1 MYKRQILYG
10 KPVAENLDFKS
21 KTIFE
26 NYTTQNDKSPVLTAI
41 TVGENPASLLYV
53 SVKEKKAKEL
63 GVEFNWIKLKEST
76 SESELEDTISKYSE
90 SSQGMIVQLPLPEHL
105 NVEKVID
112 LIPSEIDV
120 DGLTTFNLGR
130 LYSENLN
137 IIPAT
142 SLAILELLSHYEI
155 ETEDKNIVIAGRS
168 RLVTS
173 PLSKILSSKKYN
185 GNVSVIHSKTSNPK
199 EFISNADIFISA
211 VGKSKIFDKSYFNE
225 GSYVIDVGI
234 SIVDGKSY
242 GDIDTSD
249 LDNYLIGR
257 APYPG
262 GIGPVTVSGLYS
274 NLAKLIS

>member
-1 MYKRQILYG
+1 MSQILYG

-21 KTIFE
+21 STIFE
-26 NYTTQNDKSPVLTAI
+26 NYTNNNDKPPVLTAI

-53 SVKEKKAKEL
+53 SVKEKKAKLL
-63 GVEFNWIKLKEST
+63 GVDFNWIKLKEST
-76 SESELEDTISKYSE
+76 LESELEDTISEYSE

-142 SLAILELLSHYEI
+142 SMAILELLSHYEI

-173 PLSKILSSKKYN
+173 PLSKILSSKKFN

-199 EFISNADIFISA
+199 DFVSKADIFISA
-211 VGKSKIFDKSYFNE
+211 VGKSKMFDKSYFKE

-234 SIVDGKSY
+234 SVVDGKSY
-242 GDIDTSD
+242 GDIDIAD
-249 LDNYLIGR
+249 LDNYLLGR

-262 GIGPVTVSGLYS
+262 GIGPITVSALYS
-274 NLAKLIS
+274 NLAQLIS

>member
-1 MYKRQILYG
+1 MSQILYG

-26 NYTTQNDKSPVLTAI
+26 NYTTNNDKPPVLTAI

-53 SVKEKKAKEL
+53 SVKEKKAKLL
-63 GVEFNWIKLKEST
+63 GVDFNWIKLKEST
-76 SESELEDTISKYSE
+76 LESELEDTISEYSE

-142 SLAILELLSHYEI
+142 SMAILELLSHYEI

-173 PLSKILSSKKYN
+173 PLSKILSSKKFN

-199 EFISNADIFISA
+199 DFVSKADIFISA
-211 VGKSKIFDKSYFNE
+211 VGKSKMFDKSYFKE

-234 SIVDGKSY
+234 SVVDGKSY
-242 GDIDTSD
+242 GDINTAD
-249 LDNYLIGR
+249 LDNYLLGR
-257 APYPG
+257 APYPN
-262 GIGPVTVSGLYS
+262 GIGPITVSALYS
-274 NLAKLIS
+274 NLAQLIS

>member
-1 MYKRQILYG
+1 MSQILYG
-10 KPVAENLDFKS
+10 KPVSENLDFKS

-26 NYTTQNDKSPVLTAI
+26 NYTTKNDKSPVLTAI

-63 GVEFNWIKLKEST
+63 GVDFNWIKLKEST
-76 SESELEDTISKYSE
+76 SERELKDTISNYSE

-185 GNVSVIHSKTSNPK
+185 GNVTVIHSKTSNPK

-211 VGKSKIFDKSYFNE
+211 VGKSKIFDKSYFKE

-234 SIVDGKSY
+234 SVVDGKSY

>member
-1 MYKRQILYG
+1 MSQILYG

-26 NYTTQNDKSPVLTAI
+26 NYTTNNDKPPVLTAI

-53 SVKEKKAKEL
+53 SVKEKKAKLL
-63 GVEFNWIKLKEST
+63 GVDFNWIKLKEST
-76 SESELEDTISKYSE
+76 LEIELEDTIFKYSE
-90 SSQGMIVQLPLPEHL
+90 PSQGMIVQLPLPKHL
-105 NVEKVID
+105 NAEKVID
-112 LIPSEIDV
+112 FIPSEIDV

-142 SLAILELLSHYEI
+142 SMAILELLSHYEI

-173 PLSKILSSKKYN
+173 PLSKILSSKKFN

-199 EFISNADIFISA
+199 DFVSKADIFISA
-211 VGKSKIFDKSYFNE
+211 VGKSKMFDKSYFKE

-234 SIVDGKSY
+234 SVVDGKSY
-242 GDIDTSD
+242 GDIDTAD
-249 LDNYLIGR
+249 LDNYLLGR
-257 APYPG
+257 APYPN
-262 GIGPVTVSGLYS
+262 GIGPITVSALYS
-274 NLAKLIS
+274 NLAQLIS

>member
-1 MYKRQILYG
+1 MSKVLYG
-10 KPVAENLDFKS
+10 KPVSDNLDSKS
-21 KTIFE
+21 KTVFE
-26 NYTTQNDKSPVLTAI
+26 EYFNKNDKSPVLTAI
-41 TVGENPASLLYV
+41 TVGDNPASLLYV
-53 SVKEKKAKEL
+53 SVKEKKAEQL
-63 GVEFNWIKLKEST
+63 GVQFNWIKLNETT
-76 SESELEDTISKYSE
+76 SENELQDTISNHSE
-90 SSQGMIVQLPLPEHL
+90 SSQGMIIQLPLPNHL
-105 NVEKVID
+105 NIEKVID

-120 DGLTTFNLGR
+120 DGLTTFNLGQ

-137 IIPAT
+137 IIPGT
-142 SLAILELLSHYEI
+142 SLAILELLAHYEI

-185 GNVSVIHSKTSNPK
+185 GNVTVIHSKTSNPK
-199 EFISNADIFISA
+199 EFISKADIFISA
-211 VGKSKIFDKSYFNE
+211 VGKSKIFDKSYFKE

-242 GDIDTSD
+242 GDVDTTD

-257 APYPG
+257 SPYPG
-262 GIGPVTVSGLYS
+262 GIGPITVSGLYS

>member
-1 MYKRQILYG
+1 MSQILYG
-10 KPVAENLDFKS
+10 KPVTENLDFKS

-26 NYTTQNDKSPVLTAI
+26 NYTTKNDKPPVLTAI

-63 GVEFNWIKLKEST
+63 GVDFNWIKLKEST
-76 SESELEDTISKYSE
+76 LESELKDAISNYSE

-142 SLAILELLSHYEI
+142 SMAILELFSHYEI

-185 GNVSVIHSKTSNPK
+185 GNVTVIHSKTSNPK
-199 EFISNADIFISA
+199 EFISKADIFISA
-211 VGKSKIFDKSYFNE
+211 VGKSKIFDRSYFKE
-225 GSYVIDVGI
+225 DSYIIDVGI
-234 SIVDGKSY
+234 SVVDGKSY
-242 GDIDTSD
+242 GDIDTTD

-262 GIGPVTVSGLYS
+262 GIGPITVAGLYS
-274 NLAKLIS
+274 NLARLIS

>member
-1 MYKRQILYG
+1 MSQILYG
-10 KPVAENLDFKS
+10 KPVSKNLDFKS
-21 KTIFE
+21 KSIFE
-26 NYTTQNDKSPVLTAI
+26 NYTTKNDKSPVLTAI

-63 GVEFNWIKLKEST
+63 GVDFSWIKLKEST
-76 SESELEDTISKYSE
+76 SERELKDTISNYSE

-211 VGKSKIFDKSYFNE
+211 VGKSKIFDKSYFKE

-234 SIVDGKSY
+234 SVVDGKSY

-262 GIGPVTVSGLYS
+262 GVGPVTVSGLYS

>member
-1 MYKRQILYG
+1 MSQILYG

-26 NYTTQNDKSPVLTAI
+26 NYTTNNDKPPVLTAI

-63 GVEFNWIKLKEST
+63 GVDFNWIKLKEST
-76 SESELEDTISKYSE
+76 SESELEDTISEYSE

-142 SLAILELLSHYEI
+142 SMAILELLSHYEI

-173 PLSKILSSKKYN
+173 PLSKILSSKKFN

-199 EFISNADIFISA
+199 DFVSKADIFISA
-211 VGKSKIFDKSYFNE
+211 VGKSKMFDKSYFKE

-234 SIVDGKSY
+234 SVVDGKSY
-242 GDIDTSD
+242 GDIDTAD
-249 LDNYLIGR
+249 LDNYLLGR

-262 GIGPVTVSGLYS
+262 GIGPITVSALYS
-274 NLAKLIS
+274 NLAQLIS

>member
-1 MYKRQILYG
+1 MSQILYG

-26 NYTTQNDKSPVLTAI
+26 NYTTNNDKPPVLTAI

-53 SVKEKKAKEL
+53 SVKEKKAKLL
-63 GVEFNWIKLKEST
+63 GVDFNWIKLKEST
-76 SESELEDTISKYSE
+76 LESELEDTISEYSE

-142 SLAILELLSHYEI
+142 SMAILELLSHYEI

-173 PLSKILSSKKYN
+173 PLSKILSSKKFN

-199 EFISNADIFISA
+199 DFVSKADIFISA
-211 VGKSKIFDKSYFNE
+211 VGKSKMFDKSYFKE

-234 SIVDGKSY
+234 SVVDGKSY
-242 GDIDTSD
+242 GDIDTTD
-249 LDNYLIGR
+249 LDNYLLGR

-262 GIGPVTVSGLYS
+262 GIGPITVSALYS

>member
-1 MYKRQILYG
+1 MSKVLYG
-10 KPVAENLDFKS
+10 KPVADNLDSKS
-21 KTIFE
+21 KTVFE
-26 NYTTQNDKSPVLTAI
+26 EYFNKNDKSPVLTAI
-41 TVGENPASLLYV
+41 TVGDNPASLLYV
-53 SVKEKKAKEL
+53 SVKEKKAEQL
-63 GVEFNWIKLKEST
+63 GVQFNWIKLNETT
-76 SESELEDTISKYSE
+76 SENELQDTISNHSK
-90 SSQGMIVQLPLPEHL
+90 SSQGMIIQLPLPNHL
-105 NVEKVID
+105 NIEKVID

-120 DGLTTFNLGR
+120 DGLTTFNLGQ

-137 IIPAT
+137 IIPGT
-142 SLAILELLSHYEI
+142 SLAILELLAHYEI

-185 GNVSVIHSKTSNPK
+185 GNVTVIHSKTSNPK
-199 EFISNADIFISA
+199 EFISKADIFISA
-211 VGKSKIFDKSYFNE
+211 VGKSKIFDKSYFKE

-242 GDIDTSD
+242 GDVDTTD

-257 APYPG
+257 SPYPG
-262 GIGPVTVSGLYS
+262 GIGPITVSGLYS

>member
-1 MYKRQILYG
+1 MSQILYG

-21 KTIFE
+21 STIFE
-26 NYTTQNDKSPVLTAI
+26 NYTNNNDKPPVLTAI

-53 SVKEKKAKEL
+53 SVKEKKANLL
-63 GVEFNWIKLKEST
+63 GVDFNWIKLKEST
-76 SESELEDTISKYSE
+76 LESELEDTISEYSE
-90 SSQGMIVQLPLPEHL
+90 SSQGMIIQLPLPEHL

-142 SLAILELLSHYEI
+142 SMAILELLSHYEI

-173 PLSKILSSKKYN
+173 PLSKILSSKKFN

-199 EFISNADIFISA
+199 DFVSKADIFISA
-211 VGKSKIFDKSYFNE
+211 VGKSKMFDKSYFKE

-234 SIVDGKSY
+234 SVVDGKSY
-242 GDIDTSD
+242 GDIDTAD
-249 LDNYLIGR
+249 LDKYLLGR

-262 GIGPVTVSGLYS
+262 GIGPITVSALYS

>member
-1 MYKRQILYG
+1 MSKVLIG

-21 KTIFE
+21 KSVFE
-26 NYTTQNDKSPVLTAI
+26 EYFNKNDKPPVLTAI
-41 TVGENPASLLYV
+41 TVGDNPASLLYV
-53 SVKEKKAKEL
+53 SVKEKKAEQL
-63 GVEFNWIKLKEST
+63 GVKFNWIKLKET
-76 SESELEDTISKYSE
+76 TLESELQDTISNHSE
-90 SSQGMIVQLPLPEHL
+90 SSQGMIIQLPLPDHL
-105 NVEKVID
+105 SIEKIID
-112 LIPSEIDV
+112 FIPNEIDV
-120 DGLTTFNLGR
+120 DGLTTFNLGK
-130 LYSENLN
+130 LYSESLN

-142 SLAILELLSHYEI
+142 SLAILELLAHYEI

-199 EFISNADIFISA
+199 EFISKADIFISA
-211 VGKSKIFDKSYFNE
+211 VGKSKIFDKSYFKE

-242 GDIDTSD
+242 GDVDTTD

-257 APYPG
+257 SPYPG
-262 GIGPVTVSGLYS
+262 GIGPITVSGLYS
-274 NLAKLIS
+274 NLAKFIR

>member
-1 MYKRQILYG
+1 MSKILFG
-10 KPVAENLDFKS
+10 KPVAENLDLKS

-26 NYTTQNDKSPVLTAI
+26 KYTTKNDIPPVLTAI
-41 TVGENPASLLYV
+41 TVGDNPASLLYV
-53 SVKEKKAKEL
+53 SVKEKKAEEL
-63 GVEFNWIKLKEST
+63 GVNFNWIKLKENT
-76 SESELEDTISKYSE
+76 SEKELQDTISDFSE
-90 SSQGMIVQLPLPEHL
+90 SSQGMIIQLPLPKHL
-105 NVEKVID
+105 NIEKIID

-120 DGLTTFNLGR
+120 DGLTTFSLGK

-155 ETEDKNIVIAGRS
+155 DTEDRNIVIAGRS

-185 GNVSVIHSKTSNPK
+185 GNVSVIHSKTSNPR
-199 EFISNADIFISA
+199 EFISKADIFISA
-211 VGKSKIFDKSYFNE
+211 VGKSKLFDKSYFKE

-234 SIVDGKSY
+234 SVVDGKSY
-242 GDIDTSD
+242 GDVDTAD
-249 LDNYLIGR
+249 LDNYLMGR

-262 GIGPVTVSGLYS
+262 GIGPITVSGLYS
-274 NLAKLIS
+274 NLARLIS

>member
-1 MYKRQILYG
+1 MSQILYG

-26 NYTTQNDKSPVLTAI
+26 NYTTNNDKPPVLTAI

-53 SVKEKKAKEL
+53 SVKEKKAKLL
-63 GVEFNWIKLKEST
+63 GVDFNWIKLNEST
-76 SESELEDTISKYSE
+76 LESELEDTISEYSE

-120 DGLTTFNLGR
+120 DGLTTFNLGK

-142 SLAILELLSHYEI
+142 SMAILELLSHYEI

-173 PLSKILSSKKYN
+173 PLSKILSSKKFN

-199 EFISNADIFISA
+199 DFVSKADIFISA
-211 VGKSKIFDKSYFNE
+211 VGKSKMFDKSYFKE

-234 SIVDGKSY
+234 SVVDGKSY
-242 GDIDTSD
+242 GDIDTAD
-249 LDNYLIGR
+249 LDNYLLGR

-262 GIGPVTVSGLYS
+262 GIGPITVSALYS

>member
-1 MYKRQILYG
+1 MSQILYG

-26 NYTTQNDKSPVLTAI
+26 NYTTNNDKPPVLTAI

-53 SVKEKKAKEL
+53 SVKEKKAKLL
-63 GVEFNWIKLKEST
+63 GVDFNWIKLKEST
-76 SESELEDTISKYSE
+76 LESELEDTISEYSE

-120 DGLTTFNLGR
+120 DGLTTFNLGK

-142 SLAILELLSHYEI
+142 SMAILKLLSHYEI

-173 PLSKILSSKKYN
+173 PLSKILSSKKFN

-199 EFISNADIFISA
+199 DFVSKADIFISA
-211 VGKSKIFDKSYFNE
+211 VGKSKMFDKSYFKE

-234 SIVDGKSY
+234 SVVDGKSY
-242 GDIDTSD
+242 GDIDTAD
-249 LDNYLIGR
+249 LDNYLLGR

-262 GIGPVTVSGLYS
+262 GIGPITVSALYS
-274 NLAKLIS
+274 NLAQLIS

>member
-1 MYKRQILYG
+1 MSQILYG

-21 KTIFE
+21 NTIFE
-26 NYTTQNDKSPVLTAI
+26 NYTNDNDKPPVLTAI

-53 SVKEKKAKEL
+53 SVKEKKANLL
-63 GVEFNWIKLKEST
+63 GVDFNWIKLKEST
-76 SESELEDTISKYSE
+76 LEIELEDTIFKYSE
-90 SSQGMIVQLPLPEHL
+90 PSQGMIVQLPLPKHL
-105 NVEKVID
+105 NAEKVID
-112 LIPSEIDV
+112 FIPSEIDV

-142 SLAILELLSHYEI
+142 SMAILELLSHYEI

-173 PLSKILSSKKYN
+173 PLSKILSSKKFN

-199 EFISNADIFISA
+199 DFVSKADIFISA
-211 VGKSKIFDKSYFNE
+211 VGKSKMFDKSYFKE

-234 SIVDGKSY
+234 SVVDGKSY
-242 GDIDTSD
+242 GDIDTAD
-249 LDNYLIGR
+249 LDNYLLGR

-262 GIGPVTVSGLYS
+262 GIGPITVSALYS

>member
-1 MYKRQILYG
+1 MSQILYG

-26 NYTTQNDKSPVLTAI
+26 NYTTNNDKPPVLTAI

-53 SVKEKKAKEL
+53 SVKEKKAKLL
-63 GVEFNWIKLKEST
+63 GVDFNWIKLKEST
-76 SESELEDTISKYSE
+76 LESELEDTISEYSE

-142 SLAILELLSHYEI
+142 SMAILELLSHYEI

-173 PLSKILSSKKYN
+173 PLSKILSSKKFN

-199 EFISNADIFISA
+199 DFVSKADIFISA
-211 VGKSKIFDKSYFNE
+211 VGKSKMFDKSYFKE

-234 SIVDGKSY
+234 SVVDGKSY
-242 GDIDTSD
+242 GDIDSAD
-249 LDNYLIGR
+249 LDNYLLGR

-262 GIGPVTVSGLYS
+262 GIGPITVSALYS
-274 NLAKLIS
+274 NLAQLIS

>member
-1 MYKRQILYG
+1 MSQILYG
-10 KPVAENLDFKS
+10 KPVSENLDFKS

-26 NYTTQNDKSPVLTAI
+26 NYTTKNDKSPVLTAI

-63 GVEFNWIKLKEST
+63 GVDFSWIKLKEST
-76 SESELEDTISKYSE
+76 SERELEDTISNYSE

-211 VGKSKIFDKSYFNE
+211 VGKSKIFDKSYFKE

-234 SIVDGKSY
+234 SVVDGKSY

>member
-1 MYKRQILYG
+1 MSKILYG
-10 KPVAENLDFKS
+10 KPVSENLDFKS

-26 NYTTQNDKSPVLTAI
+26 NYTTKNGKPPVLTAI

-63 GVEFNWIKLKEST
+63 GVNFNWIKLKESIL
-76 SESELEDTISKYSE
+76 ESELEDTISEYSDA
-90 SSQGMIVQLPLPEHL
+90 SQGMIVQLPLPEHL

-112 LIPSEIDV
+112 LIPNEIDV
-120 DGLTTFNLGR
+120 DGLTTFSLGR

-142 SLAILELLSHYEI
+142 SMAILELFSHYEI

-173 PLSKILSSKKYN
+173 PLSKILSSKKFN

-199 EFISNADIFISA
+199 DFISKADIFISA
-211 VGKSKIFDKSYFNE
+211 VGKSKMFDKSYFKE
-225 GSYVIDVGI
+225 GSYVVDVGI
-234 SIVDGKSY
+234 SVVDGKSY
-242 GDIDTSD
+242 GDIDTAD

-262 GIGPVTVSGLYS
+262 GIGPITVSALYS

>member
-1 MYKRQILYG
+1 MSQILYG

-26 NYTTQNDKSPVLTAI
+26 NYTTNNDKPPVLTAI

-53 SVKEKKAKEL
+53 SVKEKKAKLL
-63 GVEFNWIKLKEST
+63 GVDFNWIKLKEST
-76 SESELEDTISKYSE
+76 LESELEDTISEYSE

-120 DGLTTFNLGR
+120 DGLSTFNLGR

-142 SLAILELLSHYEI
+142 SMAILELLSHYEI

-173 PLSKILSSKKYN
+173 PLSKILSSKKFN

-199 EFISNADIFISA
+199 DFVSKADIFISG
-211 VGKSKIFDKSYFNE
+211 VGKSKMFDKSYFKE

-234 SIVDGKSY
+234 SVVDGKSY
-242 GDIDTSD
+242 GDIDTAD
-249 LDNYLIGR
+249 LDNYLLGR

-262 GIGPVTVSGLYS
+262 GIGPITVSALYS
-274 NLAKLIS
+274 NLAQLIS

>member
-1 MYKRQILYG
+1 MSQILYG

-26 NYTTQNDKSPVLTAI
+26 NYTTNNDKPPVLTAI

-53 SVKEKKAKEL
+53 SVKEKKAKLL
-63 GVEFNWIKLKEST
+63 GVDFNWIKLKEST
-76 SESELEDTISKYSE
+76 LESELEDTISEYSE

-105 NVEKVID
+105 NVEGVID

-120 DGLTTFNLGR
+120 DGLTTINLGR

-142 SLAILELLSHYEI
+142 SMAILELLSHYEI

-173 PLSKILSSKKYN
+173 PLSKILSSKKFN

-199 EFISNADIFISA
+199 DFVSKADIFISA
-211 VGKSKIFDKSYFNE
+211 VGKSKMFDKSYFKE

-234 SIVDGKSY
+234 SVVDGKSY
-242 GDIDTSD
+242 GDIDTAD
-249 LDNYLIGR
+249 LDNYLLGR

-262 GIGPVTVSGLYS
+262 GIGPITVSALYS
-274 NLAKLIS
+274 NLAQLIS

>member
-1 MYKRQILYG
+1 MSQILYG

-26 NYTTQNDKSPVLTAI
+26 NYTTNNDKPPVLTAI

-53 SVKEKKAKEL
+53 SVKEKKAKLL
-63 GVEFNWIKLKEST
+63 GVDFNWIKLKEST
-76 SESELEDTISKYSE
+76 LESELEDTISEYSE

-142 SLAILELLSHYEI
+142 SMAILELLSHYEI

-173 PLSKILSSKKYN
+173 PLSKILSSKKFN
-185 GNVSVIHSKTSNPK
+185 GNVTVIHSKTSNPK
-199 EFISNADIFISA
+199 DFVSKADIFISA
-211 VGKSKIFDKSYFNE
+211 VGKSKMFDKSYFKE

-234 SIVDGKSY
+234 SVVDGKSY
-242 GDIDTSD
+242 GDIDTAD
-249 LDNYLIGR
+249 LDNYLLGR

-262 GIGPVTVSGLYS
+262 GIGPITVSALYS

>member
-1 MYKRQILYG
+1 MSQILYG

-26 NYTTQNDKSPVLTAI
+26 NYTTNNDKPPVLTAI

-53 SVKEKKAKEL
+53 SVKEKKAKLL
-63 GVEFNWIKLKEST
+63 GVDFNWIKLKEST
-76 SESELEDTISKYSE
+76 LESELEDTISEYSE
-90 SSQGMIVQLPLPEHL
+90 SSQGMIVQLPLPEHV
-105 NVEKVID
+105 NVENVID

-142 SLAILELLSHYEI
+142 SMAILELLSHYEI

-173 PLSKILSSKKYN
+173 PLSKILSSKKFN

-199 EFISNADIFISA
+199 DFVSKADIFISA
-211 VGKSKIFDKSYFNE
+211 VGKSKMFDKSYFKE

-234 SIVDGKSY
+234 SVVDGKSY
-242 GDIDTSD
+242 GDIDTAD
-249 LDNYLIGR
+249 LDNYLLGR

-262 GIGPVTVSGLYS
+262 GIGPITVSALYS
-274 NLAKLIS
+274 NLAQLIS

>member
-1 MYKRQILYG
+1 MSKVLYG
-10 KPVAENLDFKS
+10 KPVADNLDSKS
-21 KTIFE
+21 KTVFE
-26 NYTTQNDKSPVLTAI
+26 EYFNKNDKSPVLTAI
-41 TVGENPASLLYV
+41 TVGDNPASLLYV
-53 SVKEKKAKEL
+53 SVKEKKAEQL
-63 GVEFNWIKLKEST
+63 GVQFNWIKLNETT
-76 SESELEDTISKYSE
+76 SENELQDTISNHSE
-90 SSQGMIVQLPLPEHL
+90 SSQGMIIQLPLPNHL
-105 NVEKVID
+105 NIEKVID

-120 DGLTTFNLGR
+120 DGLTTFNLGQ

-142 SLAILELLSHYEI
+142 SLAILELLAHYEI

-185 GNVSVIHSKTSNPK
+185 GNVTVIHSKTSNPK
-199 EFISNADIFISA
+199 EFISKADIFISA
-211 VGKSKIFDKSYFNE
+211 VGKSKIFDKSYFKE

-234 SIVDGKSY
+234 SVVDGKSY

-262 GIGPVTVSGLYS
+262 GVGPVTVSGLYS

>member
-1 MYKRQILYG
+1 MSQILYG

-26 NYTTQNDKSPVLTAI
+26 NYTTKNDKSPVLTAI

-63 GVEFNWIKLKEST
+63 GVDFNWIKLKEST
-76 SESELEDTISKYSE
+76 SERELEDTISNYSE

-185 GNVSVIHSKTSNPK
+185 GNVSVIHSKTSNAK

-211 VGKSKIFDKSYFNE
+211 VGKSKIFDKSYFKE

-234 SIVDGKSY
+234 SVVDGKSY

>member
-1 MYKRQILYG
+1 MSQILYG
-10 KPVAENLDFKS
+10 KPVSENLDFKS

-26 NYTTQNDKSPVLTAI
+26 NYTTKNDKSPVLTAI

-53 SVKEKKAKEL
+53 SVKEKKAREL
-63 GVEFNWIKLKEST
+63 GVDFSWIKLKEST
-76 SESELEDTISKYSE
+76 SERELEDTISNYSE

-234 SIVDGKSY
+234 SVVDGKSY

-274 NLAKLIS
+274 NLSKLIS

>member
-1 MYKRQILYG
+1 MSQILYG

-26 NYTTQNDKSPVLTAI
+26 NYTTNNDKRPVLTAI

-53 SVKEKKAKEL
+53 SVKEKKAKLL
-63 GVEFNWIKLKEST
+63 GVDFNWIKLKEST
-76 SESELEDTISKYSE
+76 LESELEDTISEYSE

-130 LYSENLN
+130 LYSEKLN

-142 SLAILELLSHYEI
+142 SMAILELLSHYEI

-173 PLSKILSSKKYN
+173 PLSKILSSKKFN

-199 EFISNADIFISA
+199 DFVSKADIFISA
-211 VGKSKIFDKSYFNE
+211 VGKSKMFDKSYFKE

-234 SIVDGKSY
+234 SVVDGKSY
-242 GDIDTSD
+242 GDIDTAD
-249 LDNYLIGR
+249 LDNYLLGR

-262 GIGPVTVSGLYS
+262 GIGPITVSALYS
-274 NLAKLIS
+274 NLAQLIS

>member
-1 MYKRQILYG
+1 MSQILYG

-26 NYTTQNDKSPVLTAI
+26 NYTTNNDKPPVLTAI

-53 SVKEKKAKEL
+53 SVKEKKAKLL
-63 GVEFNWIKLKEST
+63 GVDFNWIKLKEST
-76 SESELEDTISKYSE
+76 LESELEDTISEYSE

-142 SLAILELLSHYEI
+142 SMAILELLSHYEI

-173 PLSKILSSKKYN
+173 PLSKILSSKKFN

-199 EFISNADIFISA
+199 DFVSKADIFISA
-211 VGKSKIFDKSYFNE
+211 VGKSKMFDKSYFKE

-234 SIVDGKSY
+234 SVVDGKSY
-242 GDIDTSD
+242 GDIDTAD
-249 LDNYLIGR
+249 LDNYILGR

-262 GIGPVTVSGLYS
+262 GIGPITVSALYS
-274 NLAKLIS
+274 NLAQLIS

>member
-1 MYKRQILYG
+1 MSQILYG

-26 NYTTQNDKSPVLTAI
+26 NYTTNNDKPPVLTAI

-53 SVKEKKAKEL
+53 SVKEKKAKLL
-63 GVEFNWIKLKEST
+63 GVDFNWIKLKEST
-76 SESELEDTISKYSE
+76 LESELEDTISEYSE
-90 SSQGMIVQLPLPEHL
+90 SSQGMIVQLPMPEHL

-120 DGLTTFNLGR
+120 DGLTTFNLGK

-142 SLAILELLSHYEI
+142 SMAILELLSHYEI

-173 PLSKILSSKKYN
+173 PLSKILSSKKFN

-199 EFISNADIFISA
+199 DFVSKADIFISA
-211 VGKSKIFDKSYFNE
+211 VGKSKMFDKSYFKE

-234 SIVDGKSY
+234 SVVDGKSY
-242 GDIDTSD
+242 GDIDTAD
-249 LDNYLIGR
+249 LDNYLLGR

-262 GIGPVTVSGLYS
+262 GIGPITVSALYS
-274 NLAKLIS
+274 NLAQLIS

>member
-1 MYKRQILYG
+1 MSQILYG

-26 NYTTQNDKSPVLTAI
+26 NYTTNNDKPPVLTAI

-53 SVKEKKAKEL
+53 SVKEKKAKLL
-63 GVEFNWIKLKEST
+63 GVDFNWIKLKEST
-76 SESELEDTISKYSE
+76 LESELEDTISEYSE

-142 SLAILELLSHYEI
+142 SMAILELLSHYEI

-173 PLSKILSSKKYN
+173 PLSKILSSKKFN

-199 EFISNADIFISA
+199 DFVSKADIFISG
-211 VGKSKIFDKSYFNE
+211 VGKSKMFDKSYFKE

-234 SIVDGKSY
+234 SVVDGKSY
-242 GDIDTSD
+242 GDIDTAD
-249 LDNYLIGR
+249 LDNYLLGR

-262 GIGPVTVSGLYS
+262 GIGPITVSALYS
-274 NLAKLIS
+274 NLAQLIS

>member
-1 MYKRQILYG
+1 MSKVLIG

-21 KTIFE
+21 KSVFE
-26 NYTTQNDKSPVLTAI
+26 EYFNKNDKPPVLTAI
-41 TVGENPASLLYV
+41 TVGDNPASLLYV
-53 SVKEKKAKEL
+53 SVKEKKAEQL
-63 GVEFNWIKLKEST
+63 GVKFNWIKLKET
-76 SESELEDTISKYSE
+76 TLESELQDTISNHSE
-90 SSQGMIVQLPLPEHL
+90 SSQGMIIQLPLPDHL
-105 NVEKVID
+105 SIEKIID
-112 LIPSEIDV
+112 FIPNEIDV
-120 DGLTTFNLGR
+120 DGLTTLSLGK
-130 LYSENLN
+130 LYSESLN

-142 SLAILELLSHYEI
+142 SLAILELLAHYEI

-168 RLVTS
+168 RLVSS

-199 EFISNADIFISA
+199 EFISKADIFISA
-211 VGKSKIFDKSYFNE
+211 VGKSKIFDKSYFKE

-242 GDIDTSD
+242 GDIDTTD

-257 APYPG
+257 SPYPG
-262 GIGPVTVSGLYS
+262 GIGPITVSGLYS

>member
-1 MYKRQILYG
+1 MSQILYG
-10 KPVAENLDFKS
+10 KPVSENLDYKS

-26 NYTTQNDKSPVLTAI
+26 NYTTKNDKSPVLTAI
-41 TVGENPASLLYV
+41 TIGENPASLLYV

-63 GVEFNWIKLKEST
+63 GVDFNWIKLKEST
-76 SESELEDTISKYSE
+76 SERELKDTISNYSE

-185 GNVSVIHSKTSNPK
+185 GNVTVIHSKTSNPK

-211 VGKSKIFDKSYFNE
+211 VGKSKIFDKSYFKE

-234 SIVDGKSY
+234 SVVDGKSY

>member
-1 MYKRQILYG
+1 MSQILYG

-63 GVEFNWIKLKEST
+63 GVDFSWIKLKEST
-76 SESELEDTISKYSE
+76 SEKELEDTISNYSE

>member
-1 MYKRQILYG
+1 MLQILYG

-26 NYTTQNDKSPVLTAI
+26 NYTTNNDKPPVLTAI

-53 SVKEKKAKEL
+53 SVKEKKAKLL
-63 GVEFNWIKLKEST
+63 GVDFNWIKLKEST
-76 SESELEDTISKYSE
+76 LESELEDTISEYSE

-130 LYSENLN
+130 LYSEKLN

-142 SLAILELLSHYEI
+142 SMAILELLSHYEI

-173 PLSKILSSKKYN
+173 PLSKILSSKKFN

-199 EFISNADIFISA
+199 DFVSKADIFISA
-211 VGKSKIFDKSYFNE
+211 VGKSKMFDKSYFKE

-234 SIVDGKSY
+234 SVVDGKSY
-242 GDIDTSD
+242 GDIDTAD
-249 LDNYLIGR
+249 LDNYLLGR

-262 GIGPVTVSGLYS
+262 GIGPITVSALYS
-274 NLAKLIS
+274 NLAQLIS

>member
-1 MYKRQILYG
+1 MSQILYG

-26 NYTTQNDKSPVLTAI
+26 NYTTNNDKPPVLTAI

-53 SVKEKKAKEL
+53 SVKEKKAKLL
-63 GVEFNWIKLKEST
+63 GVDFNWIKLKEST
-76 SESELEDTISKYSE
+76 LESELEDTISEYSE

-142 SLAILELLSHYEI
+142 SMAILELLSHYEI

-173 PLSKILSSKKYN
+173 PLSKILSSKKFN

-199 EFISNADIFISA
+199 DFVSKADIFISA
-211 VGKSKIFDKSYFNE
+211 VGKSKMFDKSYFKE

-234 SIVDGKSY
+234 SVVDGKSY
-242 GDIDTSD
+242 GDIDTAD
-249 LDNYLIGR
+249 LDNYLLGR

-262 GIGPVTVSGLYS
+262 GFGPITVSALYS

>member
-1 MYKRQILYG
+1 MSQILYG

-21 KTIFE
+21 KSIFE
-26 NYTTQNDKSPVLTAI
+26 NYTTNNDKPPVLTAI

-53 SVKEKKAKEL
+53 SVKEKKAKLL
-63 GVEFNWIKLKEST
+63 GVDFNWIKLKEST
-76 SESELEDTISKYSE
+76 LESELEDTISEYSE

-105 NVEKVID
+105 NAEKVID

-142 SLAILELLSHYEI
+142 SMAILELLSHYEI
-155 ETEDKNIVIAGRS
+155 ETEDKNIIIAGRS

-173 PLSKILSSKKYN
+173 PLSKILSSKKFN

-199 EFISNADIFISA
+199 DFVSKADIFISA
-211 VGKSKIFDKSYFNE
+211 VGKSKMFDKSYFKE

-234 SIVDGKSY
+234 SVVDGKSY
-242 GDIDTSD
+242 GDIDTAD
-249 LDNYLIGR
+249 LDNYLLGR

-262 GIGPVTVSGLYS
+262 GVGPITVSALYS
-274 NLAKLIS
+274 NLAQLIS

>member
-1 MYKRQILYG
+1 MSQILYG
-10 KPVAENLDFKS
+10 KPVSENLDFKS

-26 NYTTQNDKSPVLTAI
+26 NYTTKNDKSPVLTAI
-41 TVGENPASLLYV
+41 TIGENPASLLYV

-63 GVEFNWIKLKEST
+63 GVDFNWIKLKEST
-76 SESELEDTISKYSE
+76 SERELKDTISNYSE

-112 LIPSEIDV
+112 LIPSDIDV

-185 GNVSVIHSKTSNPK
+185 GNVTVIHSKTSNPK

-211 VGKSKIFDKSYFNE
+211 VGKSKIFDKSYFKE
-225 GSYVIDVGI
+225 GSYVSDVGI
-234 SIVDGKSY
+234 SVVDGKSY

>member
-1 MYKRQILYG
+1 MSKILFG
-10 KPVAENLDFKS
+10 EPVAENLDSQS
-21 KTIFE
+21 KNIFE
-26 NYTTQNDKSPVLTAI
+26 EYTTKHDTPPLLTAI
-41 TVGENPASLLYV
+41 TVGDNPASLLYV
-53 SVKEKKAKEL
+53 SVKEKKAEKL
-63 GVEFNWIKLKEST
+63 GVNFNWIKLNET
-76 SESELEDTISKYSE
+76 TLESELEDTISEHSK
-90 SSQGMIVQLPLPEHL
+90 SSQGMIIQLPLPEHL
-105 NVEKVID
+105 NTEKVID
-112 LIPSEIDV
+112 LIPSGIDV
-120 DGLTTFNLGR
+120 DGLTTLNLGK
-130 LYSENLN
+130 LYSENFN

-211 VGKSKIFDKSYFNE
+211 VGKSKIFDKSYFKE

-234 SIVDGKSY
+234 SVVDGKSY

>member
-1 MYKRQILYG
+1 MSQILYG
-10 KPVAENLDFKS
+10 KPVSENLDFKS

-26 NYTTQNDKSPVLTAI
+26 NYTTKNDKSPVLTAI
-41 TVGENPASLLYV
+41 TIGENPASLLYV

-63 GVEFNWIKLKEST
+63 GVDFNWIKLKEST
-76 SESELEDTISKYSE
+76 SERELKDTISNYSE

-185 GNVSVIHSKTSNPK
+185 GNVTVIHSKTSNPK
-199 EFISNADIFISA
+199 EFISKADIFISA
-211 VGKSKIFDKSYFNE
+211 VGKSKMFDKSYFKE

-234 SIVDGKSY
+234 SVVDGKSY

>member
-1 MYKRQILYG
+1 MSQILYG
-10 KPVAENLDFKS
+10 KPVSENLDLKS

-26 NYTTQNDKSPVLTAI
+26 NYTTKNDKYPVLTAI

-63 GVEFNWIKLKEST
+63 GVDFNWIKLKEST
-76 SESELEDTISKYSE
+76 LESELEDTISEYSE

-142 SLAILELLSHYEI
+142 SMAILELLSHYEI

-173 PLSKILSSKKYN
+173 PLSKILSSKKFN

-199 EFISNADIFISA
+199 DFVSKADIFISA
-211 VGKSKIFDKSYFNE
+211 VGKSKMFDKSYFKE
-225 GSYVIDVGI
+225 DSYVIDVGI
-234 SIVDGKSY
+234 SVVDGKSY
-242 GDIDTSD
+242 GDIDTAD
-249 LDNYLIGR
+249 LDNYLLGR

-262 GIGPVTVSGLYS
+262 GIGPITVSALYS
-274 NLAKLIS
+274 NLAQLIS